1 MAPNRKA
8 TDLPEGDLA
17 TDIHRAD
24 GVLVHSLTAHALQAI
39 DRYFYRH
46 RASHSEHESNEEW
59 ITKCYKGWAR
69 ARLLEH
75 YYGMR
80 CWSAFGESNFALFRR
95 SSLLHHVEADV
106 LEEVAER
113 LAQGGEN
120 LDIIDWAM
128 AEDRDLDAILWLLD
142 RVDINA
148 QRQRLLTDHIRMFLN
163 CEDDSDLL

>member
-1 MAPNRKA
+1 MDSNRKA

-17 TDIHRAD
+17 TDVYRAD
-24 GVLVHSLTAHALQAI
+24 GTLVHSLTAHALQAI
-39 DRYFYRH
+39 ERYAQQDRSNR
-46 RASHSEHESNEEW
+46 SEHECNEEW
-59 ITKCYKGWAR
+59 ITKFYKGWAR

-80 CWSAFGESNFALFRR
+80 CWSAFGERNFALFRR
-95 SSLLHHVEADV
+95 SSLLHHVEAPV
-106 LEEVAER
+106 LEEVAEL

-128 AEDRDLDAILWLLD
+128 AEDRDLDPILWLLD

-163 CEDDSDLL
+163 PGNDFS